1 VGTRVALNSLA
12 LALVLTA
19 AVLHATWNLLAKR
32 SNGGAPFVFLYFLVS
47 TILYFPV
54 ALGVWLWRPRTFDA
68 ADVIFMVGNG
78 LLHTVYFLLLQRGYR
93 IGDLSLVYPLAR
105 GTGPLLASVAAILF
119 FGERPSPIAMGGIA
133 AIVIGVFLGS
143 GIHRVREAQ
152 AVASVFYGIA
162 TGVLIAIYT
171 LWDKH
176 AMSALALNPILYDW
190 GGNLVRTIL
199 MTPIAVKRRDEVAR
213 AWKRNRMEAL
223 GISILSPLAYL
234 LVLWAL
240 TWTPV
245 SYVAPARELSI
256 LFGTIFGIAL
266 FKERQRTPQRAGA
279 AALMVAGIAALAHG

>member
-1 VGTRVALNSLA
+1 MNSLA
-12 LALVLTA
+12 LTLVLTA

-32 SNGGAPFVFLYFLVS
+32 ASGGAPFVFLYFIVS
-47 TILYFPV
+47 TVLYFPI
-54 ALGVWLWRPRTFDA
+54 ALAVWLWHPRTFDA
-68 ADVIFMVGNG
+68 VDVVFVVGNG

-105 GTGPLLASVAAILF
+105 GTGPLLASIAAVLF
-119 FGERPSPIAMGGIA
+119 FGERPSPIAMAGIA
-133 AIVIGVFLGS
+133 AIVFGVFMAS
-143 GIHRVREAQ
+143 GVHRVREAQ

-162 TGVLIAIYT
+162 TGVLIAAYT

-199 MTPIAVKRRDEVAR
+199 MAPVAVKRREEVAA
-213 AWKRNRMEAL
+213 AWRKNRIEAF

-256 LFGTIFGIAL
+256 LFGTIFGITL
-266 FKERQRTPQRAGA
+266 FKERRRAPQRAGA